1 MTPAIDWVHI
11 RAAIAQ
17 SSDIHFLAS
26 KPPETAMR
34 KLAPSFLVTW
44 LTLLP
49 ACLAQDKAP
58 ATPPA
63 PPPPAAPAA
72 AQPAT
77 PAAATPAPVAGSF
90 KITFDEKLQA
100 EPYSGRIYLALNDN
114 PKVEPRRGMG
124 DWFRQNPIFAMDVKD
139 IPVGGSVD
147 MSGAVLA
154 YPSPMADLKPGD
166 YSVQAI
172 ARKNLDS
179 SHAGFGEGDL
189 YSEPVT
195 VSFKAGDSAT
205 VELKLTKAASE
216 PKFQE
221 TDRVKEYSIVSP
233 SLSAFYGHEVKLRA
247 GVILPE
253 GWVND
258 PTKQY
263 PTVYFLGGFGSD
275 HRFAPAMLARLP
287 KSAANCLVI
296 VPDPSCGLGYT
307 AFADSANNGPRG
319 KAFVEELIPNVEGM
333 YHGAQN
339 TNTRV
344 VSGISSGGWAAL
356 WLTITYPEQF
366 WACWSYCP
374 DPVDF
379 RDFQKIDIYADH
391 ANMYKDEAGN
401 RRPLARTT
409 DKAGVDKVN
418 VYYEDFCKQEWVLGP
433 GGQIHSFEAVFSPK
447 GPDGKPLPL
456 FDRKTGDVNHDVAMA
471 WEKYDIRLTIDRNWA
486 TLGSRIAGKLHI
498 YAGERD
504 NFYLEGSAR
513 LLGAA
518 LKNVDP
524 KADFHI
530 VKGMGHDIHRPSF
543 DVMFR
548 VLADPDRLKN

>member
-1 MTPAIDWVHI
+1 
-11 RAAIAQ
+11 
-17 SSDIHFLAS
+17 
-26 KPPETAMR
+26 MR

-44 LTLLP
+44 LTLFP
-49 ACLAQDKAP
+49 ACLAQEKAP
-58 ATPPA
+58 TTQPPA
-63 PPPPAAPAA
+63 PVPAVAPTAT
-72 AQPAT
+72 PAT
-77 PAAATPAPVAGSF
+77 PAPQ
-90 KITFDEKLQA
+90 LQT

-114 PKVEPRRGMG
+114 TKVEPRRGMR

-147 MSGAVLA
+147 MSGATLA
-154 YPSPMADLKPGD
+154 FPSPMADLKAGE
-166 YSVQAI
+166 YAVQAI
-172 ARKNLDS
+172 ARKNLEAQS
-179 SHAGFGEGDL
+179 AGFGEGDL
-189 YSEPVT
+189 YSDPVT
-195 VSFKAGDSAT
+195 VSFKAGDSGS
-205 VELKLTKAASE
+205 VELKLSKAASE

-221 TDRVKEYSIVSP
+221 SERIKEFSIVSP
-233 SLSAFYGHEVKLRA
+233 SLSAFYGHEVKMRA

-253 GWVND
+253 GWVDD

-275 HRFAPAMLARLP
+275 HRFAAAMPARLP
-287 KSAANCLVI
+287 KSAAKCLVI

-319 KAFVEELIPNVEGM
+319 KAFIEELIPNVEGKF
-333 YHGAQN
+333 HGAQ
-339 TNTRV
+339 TMSTRV
-344 VSGISSGGWAAL
+344 VTGISSGGWAAL

-379 RDFQKIDIYADH
+379 RDFQRIDLYADH
-391 ANMYKDEAGN
+391 ANMYKDGAGN

-418 VYYEDFCKQEWVLGP
+418 VYYDDFCKQEWVLGP

-471 WEKYDIRLTIDRNWA
+471 WEKYDIRLTIDRNWS
-486 TLGSRIAGKLHI
+486 TLGPRITGKLHI
-498 YAGERD
+498 YAGELD
-504 NFYLEGSAR
+504 NFYLDSSAR
-513 LLGAA
+513 LLGTA
-518 LKNVDP
+518 LKNVEP
-524 KADFHI
+524 KTDFHI
-530 VKGMGHDIHRPSF
+530 VKGMAHDIHRPSF
-543 DVMFR
+543 DVLFR
-548 VLADPDRLKN
+548 VVADPERLKN